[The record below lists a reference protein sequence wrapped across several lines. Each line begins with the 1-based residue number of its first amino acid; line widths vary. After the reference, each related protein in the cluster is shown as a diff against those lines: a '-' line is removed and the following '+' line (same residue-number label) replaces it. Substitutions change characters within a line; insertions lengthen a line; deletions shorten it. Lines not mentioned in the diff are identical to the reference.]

1 MDLFTTCSDNWMNQ
15 VPWQL
20 IASFY
25 SKNYLLFH
33 QPSTTFNGL
42 YISFFILELSPSRI
56 MFDSF
61 VEPQENCILFKKCK
75 NTFSPIYLE
84 MHSSETWAMKVLKLV
99 LIQTWRRVYV
109 WREYQ
114 ETFMLLQNRSFFSR
128 SEFIPFTQIALVLC
142 RIVTFFILFSR

>member
-20 IASFY
+20 IAFFY

-33 QPSTTFNGL
+33 QPHSMAFTFLSSYLNYRLVGSCSIHSLNHRKL
-42 YISFFILELSPSRI
+42 YS
-56 MFDSF
+56 
-61 VEPQENCILFKKCK
+61 VQKCK
-75 NTFSPIYLE
+75 NKFSLIYLE
-84 MHSSETWAMKVLKLV
+84 MHSSETLAMKVLKLV
-99 LIQTWRRVYV
+99 LIQTWLKVYL

-114 ETFMLLQNRSFFSR
+114 ETFILLQNRSFFSR

-142 RIVTFFILFSR
+142 KIVTFFILFSR